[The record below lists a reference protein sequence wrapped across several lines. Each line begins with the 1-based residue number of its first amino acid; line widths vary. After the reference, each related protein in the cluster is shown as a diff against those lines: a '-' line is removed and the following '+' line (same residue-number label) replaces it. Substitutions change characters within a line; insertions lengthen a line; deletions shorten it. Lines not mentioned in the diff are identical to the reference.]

1 MSYLLEC
8 EESFDSSH
16 YLKGHKSKC
25 RNLHGHRWRIKY
37 SLKSQNLITEGSSKG
52 MIIDFSDI
60 KSIIKDYFNNFDHA
74 LILTDEDGTFD
85 EKEFNFIKA
94 CEDMNFKIIKVPYRS
109 TAENMSKY
117 FFEEIENLLTEK
129 VKDKNFTVH
138 YVTVFETPNNAAT
151 FGGHI

>member
-16 YLKGHKSKC
+16 YLKGHNGKC

-37 SLKSQNLITEGSSKG
+37 GLKAQSLIEEGSSKG

-60 KSIIKDYFNNFDHA
+60 KSIIKDYFNLFDHA
-74 LILTDEDGTFD
+74 LILTDEDGNFD
-85 EKEFNFIKA
+85 EKELNFIKA
-94 CEDMNFKIIKVPYRS
+94 CEDMNFRIIRVPYRS

-117 FFEEIENLLTEK
+117 FFEEIENLLSTK
-129 VKDKNFTVH
+129 IKDKNFTVH